1 MIRKT
6 MLAALLGLLLNACA
20 GSPTEESTGQYV
32 DDSAITTKV
41 KSTLF
46 ADPGTSGL
54 SISVETYKGT
64 VQLSGFVHTEAE
76 RSRAGA
82 LARSVPGVV
91 SVKNDLHL
99 R

>member
-41 KSTLF
+41 KSSLF

-76 RSRAGA
+76 RNRAGA
-82 LARSVPGVV
+82 IARSVPGVV